1 MPPADQD
8 GKKSAPLGN
17 AAVDAPREASSD
29 FDWGQAIEEWD
40 PSFFGEGQD
49 ASPDPTLI
57 SGGLDVSPDPTLG
70 FVVQSGPA
78 SASAAPTT
86 QDGPSLAA
94 TPSATAT
101 SAVTPT
107 PAAVTPIP
115 APLEP
120 PPRLAQLPST
130 PEVVVRSATA
140 AAAPDAAKVASGP
153 APLPAPPVILPE
165 AASLPPPP
173 AALASPSPLLD
184 IEIDLSRA
192 PARASQLEQ
201 LERLETTMAMD
212 ARDVD
217 RLAAMLRGDEEP
229 SSAAP
234 VPAPGPAAA
243 AIGAKAGLP
252 AALAPAAE
260 DEDFYD
266 NIVVEATASPG
277 LSKRSPIP
285 AAPLAIADSNKTPE
299 VAPPAEALDAVRR
312 GVEPAPAPIVRPAA
326 APTTPS
332 FSASAPSLPPDD
344 EDDELAIQVEISTG
358 PEPVS
363 QAVTAA
369 PAPAPAEPPAP
380 AAASPAVIAAAD
392 PIPPP
397 VVAVAQA
404 AVVASA
410 VAVAGK
416 AVEAPASPAPP
427 VEPVAPQVAAVAPP
441 VAPAAAPVAPVAPP
455 AEPVSPP
462 RPVAR
467 PAAVEPPPSVAV
479 AQAPSRA
486 AQAITP
492 RRLALP
498 ALDKLPLP
506 TLARPSAAGAPEA
519 SLRRQFQNILDAERE
534 GLKDREPQR
543 RARLGLAAARQS
555 EALRET
561 GDAMERYRAASEAD
575 AGLKAALRGS
585 RRVLSWAGPTSQPD
599 EATTYLDRESE
610 RSSPA
615 EAQGLSLV
623 RAELQRVQGQLIDA
637 SASFQAVAKAQGG
650 DAASSAGQTAMVLAT
665 LGQCD
670 VACAKEADS
679 ETASALDALLQQ
691 PSLAGPLRIAL
702 QIARAR
708 HDEKAGRD
716 TQAQGRYQALLTQSG
731 GSCLS
736 AGLGL
741 IRLIGR
747 AGAGLSKAS
756 PLAPQAIYESLLAGR
771 LPRGLRQAIS
781 RQLALLSSGAE
792 RTVKLAQISEPSD
805 WLLAEDLA
813 LSHEENGD
821 YAGAAAAF
829 RKLAEVV
836 RDPLQRSLALSS
848 AGEAAFRGGLLDEA
862 RPALLESLR
871 QASAA
876 DIDVDVFALRL
887 LERICFQ
894 QGRMEDLLALYSA
907 TSGLPRERAAYIQYL
922 AGHARLRRGSPE
934 GAAIGPEQ
942 KAQALAELGRAVQLV
957 PDYAPALTLLC
968 EQLLVDGQVVE
979 AARLLLAA
987 AESRDDDMPRA
998 QAQLQVSYREE
1009 AARLLTMAG
1018 RTNEAATVL
1027 LRQADSV
1034 SSLPPATRW
1043 RLSALA
1049 PLLTGDAGLAESVAN
1064 VLAVE
1069 AEQTALRSRVPALWY
1084 ARGLLLAGHQ
1094 TTVQTSLGPVED
1106 SLRRA
1111 LLAEPGYGPA
1121 LSALHLRALSTPP
1134 DQLAHSPL
1142 VHVVLDGLRTR
1153 MERASG
1159 RPEAL
1164 LWALRL
1170 GAAQEFEAR
1179 DAASALQTYKHLRQF
1194 APDHAALVGLED
1206 TLFVTA
1212 WRAGHALDSL
1222 EHELQVEQ
1230 DPDRRYALLILSG
1243 EQLELQG
1250 HPARAAERF
1259 TQALE
1264 CRPGHPVAK
1273 ACLVRAYQAAGQMS
1287 ELDAFTARELKEATD
1302 VNTRVGAYERQA
1314 RLSTQRNDSEG
1325 VITAYRNVLTFDTNN
1340 HAAMRALERRFIAA
1354 QQWGELVHLYEQMGL
1369 TATDTAYG
1377 VHICLD
1383 RARLRERL
1391 VRQGN
1396 GDASTLANELE
1407 NDYRLAL
1414 YRDRH
1419 CLPALRSLLAAALSG
1434 GDSLQLTT
1442 LSKNAAELCAA
1453 AGDLPG
1459 YEHGDPRSAGVF
1471 YTHSAEAAIAAARPA
1486 PEVIAAY
1493 RAALKAVPDLLP
1505 ALRGLLHFAIGQQ
1518 EFSTVADVAE
1528 ALATSLHDS
1537 GERYLHYMLAGVVSQ
1552 ELLKDIA
1559 RARRAFAAGMR
1570 LLPDRDEAFERL
1582 RVSYNSQAM
1591 SPETA
1596 KALGELLNER
1606 LQNSN
1611 DPPAQKSNL
1620 RLELAQLLLG
1630 PLGDRSRARRELEQ
1644 AVADT
1649 PEHPAAL
1656 YALGKML
1663 TDEKEWARAA
1673 ELLDRYSK
1681 SEQRPSQL
1689 VALHL
1694 LLADM
1699 YQDHL
1704 ADAGRAII
1712 HYTRVLQLQPQN
1724 MLALSKVADLFLAQQ
1739 KLQGALPILRR
1750 LVKYTDDKGKR
1761 IAYYHRIAALCEQEK
1776 DTRGALEALRQAVDC
1791 DPMHLPAIG
1800 ELAKFY
1806 NRQSDVS
1813 SMRIHLD
1820 RAASR
1825 FRPILR
1831 ERPRD
1836 ATALGALLQIFIW
1849 RGQSDSARVTA
1860 SLLQALGHS
1869 LPPDVQ
1875 AQLDKLPPR
1884 KEPSKTGLTDSSV
1897 DDVLF
1902 PTRVAPGFRALF
1914 RLLAEPLAKLYAGD
1928 NKKLQALGVDRRER
1942 LPPRGHPLRDLANKL
1957 AAQLGIEEFD
1967 MYLTAAQRTEEDGR
1981 KSPLCTLEPLEH
1993 PTIILSTSLVQGTT
2007 EAEQRFLLGGLL
2019 KLVQSQLLLPLSLT
2033 PYDLGLVIGA
2043 LVRLYVPSYTPI
2055 GYAEKQIASE
2065 AARIKRAIPSKLQ
2078 GQLLPHAMECS
2089 SAALDFEGITELIML
2104 ASHHAGLVLTSD
2116 IGSALSML
2124 RKKGVGG
2131 ERYVDDMLRFAV
2143 SEEFGELRRI
2153 ITA

>member
-1 MPPADQD
+1 MPPAEQD

-17 AAVDAPREASSD
+17 AAPDAPREAASD

-40 PSFFGEGQD
+40 PNFFSEGLD
-49 ASPDPTLI
+49 AAPQPTL
-57 SGGLDVSPDPTLG
+57 GLDVAPDPTLG
-70 FVVQSGPA
+70 FVVQGEPA
-78 SASAAPTT
+78 APKAAASPLAAPEVSAA
-86 QDGPSLAA
+86 AE
-94 TPSATAT
+94 
-101 SAVTPT
+101 PT
-107 PAAVTPIP
+107 PATVPSVAVEPAP
-115 APLEP
+115 APLAPKTPIEQAPPTVVASSAVEP
-120 PPRLAQLPST
+120 
-130 PEVVVRSATA
+130 A
-140 AAAPDAAKVASGP
+140 AVSSGP
-153 APLPAPPVILPE
+153 APLPAPPVVAPE
-165 AASLPPPP
+165 PASLPPPP
-173 AALASPSPLLD
+173 AASSPPLD

-192 PARASQLEQ
+192 PLRASELEK
-201 LERLETTMAMD
+201 LERVETTLAMD
-212 ARDVD
+212 AREVD
-217 RLAAMLRGDEEP
+217 RLAALLRSDDP
-229 SSAAP
+229 PTAPALSQAAR
-234 VPAPGPAAA
+234 PAQ
-243 AIGAKAGLP
+243 
-252 AALAPAAE
+252 AALAPSPAAQTRAPATE

-266 NIVVEATASPG
+266 NIVVEATASQAPSKHSPAVPLPLG
-277 LSKRSPIP
+277 L
-285 AAPLAIADSNKTPE
+285 ADSNKTPE
-299 VAPPAEALDAVRR
+299 VAPPPAALEAVRR
-312 GVEPAPAPIVRPAA
+312 SDEPASPAVAPASLASHRVADSSPAA
-326 APTTPS
+326 
-332 FSASAPSLPPDD
+332 FSNDD
-344 EDDELAIQVEISTG
+344 DDDLAIQVEISAA
-358 PEPVS
+358 PETPR
-363 QAVTAA
+363 AEETAA
-369 PAPAPAEPPAP
+369 KAPTPSVTPAIVELVAQEPPLAAVPQPSAAPVIAPVAAAATAVAAAAAVAPLAPAEPDAGP
-380 AAASPAVIAAAD
+380 
-392 PIPPP
+392 
-397 VVAVAQA
+397 VAVAA
-404 AVVASA
+404 PAIASA
-410 VAVAGK
+410 
-416 AVEAPASPAPP
+416 APP
-427 VEPVAPQVAAVAPP
+427 TVAAPKASVSTA
-441 VAPAAAPVAPVAPP
+441 ASAAPEP
-455 AEPVSPP
+455 AISP
-462 RPVAR
+462 RPTAR
-467 PAAVEPPPSVAV
+467 AAAVEPPASAAAPV
-479 AQAPSRA
+479 QAPSRP

-492 RRLALP
+492 RRLSLP

-519 SLRRQFQNILDAERE
+519 SLRRQFQNLLDAERE
-534 GLKDREPQR
+534 KLQDREPQR
-543 RARLGLAAARQS
+543 RSRLGLAAARQS
-555 EALRET
+555 ETLRET
-561 GDAMERYRAASEAD
+561 AEAMDRYRVAEEAD

-599 EATTYLDRESE
+599 EASAILDRELA

-615 EAQGLSLV
+615 EAQGLALV
-623 RAELQRVQGQLIDA
+623 RAELLRVQGQLGDA
-637 SASFQAVAKAQGG
+637 SQGFASVAKA
-650 DAASSAGQTAMVLAT
+650 ASTDGSSIAGQTATVLAM

-670 VACAKEADS
+670 VALAKDADGD
-679 ETASALDALLQQ
+679 TASALDALLSV
-691 PSLAGPLRIAL
+691 PGLASPLRTAL
-702 QIARAR
+702 QISRAR

-716 TQAQGRYQALLTQSG
+716 TQAQSRYEAVLQQSG
-731 GSCLS
+731 GACLS

-741 IRLIGR
+741 LRL
-747 AGAGLSKAS
+747 AGKASASPSKAS
-756 PLAPQAIYESLLAGR
+756 SSNPQAIYESLLAGR

-781 RQLALLSSGAE
+781 RQIALLSDAAE
-792 RTVKLAQISEPSD
+792 RSAKLAQTAEPTD
-805 WLLAEDLA
+805 WLMAEDLA
-813 LSHEENGD
+813 LSHEESGD
-821 YAGAAAAF
+821 FASAASSY
-829 RKLAEVV
+829 RRLAEMV

-848 AGEAAFRGGLLDEA
+848 AGEAAFRAGLLDDA
-862 RPALLESLR
+862 RPALLESMR
-871 QASAA
+871 QAAAA

-894 QGRMEDLLALYSA
+894 QGRMEDLLSLYGA
-907 TSGLPRERAAYIQYL
+907 TSGLPRERAAYLQYL
-922 AGHARLRRGSPE
+922 AGHARLRRGAAE
-934 GAAIGPEQ
+934 GAAVSAEQ
-942 KAQALAELGRAVQLV
+942 KAQALAELQRAVQLC
-957 PDYAPALTLLC
+957 PDYAPALL
-968 EQLLVDGQVVE
+968 LLVDQLLTDGQTVE

-987 AESRDDDMPRA
+987 SEGRDEEAPASQRLL
-998 QAQLQVSYREE
+998 QAIYREE
-1009 AARLLTMAG
+1009 AARLLAMAG
-1018 RTNEAATVL
+1018 RTADAATAL
-1027 LRQADSV
+1027 LRQADSP
-1034 SSLPPATRW
+1034 SSLPAATRW
-1043 RLSALA
+1043 RLAALA
-1049 PLLTGDAGLAESVAN
+1049 PLLTADAAQAEAVAN

-1069 AEQTALRSRVPALWY
+1069 AEQATLRSRIPALWY
-1084 ARGLLLAGHQ
+1084 ARGVLLAVHQ
-1094 TTVQTSLGPVED
+1094 PTVQPSLGPVED
-1106 SLRRA
+1106 SFRRA
-1111 LLAEPGYGPA
+1111 LLAEPGYAPA
-1121 LSALHLRALSTPP
+1121 LNALHLRALSTPP
-1134 DQLAHSPL
+1134 EKLAHSPL

-1179 DAASALQTYKHLRQF
+1179 DAASALLTYKHLRQF

-1230 DPDRRYALLILSG
+1230 DPDRRYALLLLSG

-1259 TQALE
+1259 MQALE

-1273 ACLVRAYQAAGQMS
+1273 ASLVRAYQAAGQLS
-1287 ELDAFTARELKEATD
+1287 ELDSFTARELKEATD

-1314 RLSTQRNDSEG
+1314 RLATQRNDSEG

-1340 HAAMRALERRFIAA
+1340 HAAMRALERRFIAS
-1354 QQWGELVHLYEQMGL
+1354 QQWGELVQLYEQMGL

-1407 NDYRLAL
+1407 NDFRLAL

-1419 CLPALRSLLAAALSG
+1419 CLPALRSLLAAALST
-1434 GDSLQLTT
+1434 GDSLQVTT
-1442 LSKNAAELCAA
+1442 LCKNVAELCAA
-1453 AGDLPG
+1453 PGDLPG
-1459 YEHGDPRSAGVF
+1459 HESGDPRSAAVF
-1471 YTHSAEAAIAAARPA
+1471 WVHSAEAAIHAARPA
-1486 PEVIAAY
+1486 NEVIAAY
-1493 RAALKAVPDLLP
+1493 RAAIKLAPDLLP
-1505 ALRGLLHFAIGQQ
+1505 ALRGLLHFAIAQQ
-1518 EFSTVADVAE
+1518 EFATVAEVAE
-1528 ALATSLHDS
+1528 GLAASLHDRD
-1537 GERYLHYMLAGVVSQ
+1537 ERYLHYMLAGVVSQ

-1559 RARRAFAAGMR
+1559 RARRNFAAGMR

-1582 RVSYNSQAM
+1582 RVSYNSQPM

-1596 KALGELLNER
+1596 KALGELLSER
-1606 LQNSN
+1606 LQNSS

-1630 PLGDRSRARRELEQ
+1630 PLGDRARARRELEQ

-1656 YALGKML
+1656 YTLGKLL

-1673 ELLDRYSK
+1673 ELLERYCT

-1694 LLADM
+1694 LLADI

-1724 MLALSKVADLFLAQQ
+1724 MLALGKVADLFLAQQ

-1820 RAASR
+1820 RAAAR
-1825 FRPILR
+1825 FRPMLR

-1836 ATALGALLQIFIW
+1836 PGALSALLQIFIW

-1860 SLLQALGHS
+1860 SLLAALGHS
-1869 LPPDVQ
+1869 LPPEVQ
-1875 AQLDKLPPR
+1875 AQVDKLPPR
-1884 KEPSKTGLTDSSV
+1884 KDPSKAGMADSSV

-1902 PTRVAPGFRALF
+1902 PARVAPGFRALF
-1914 RLLAEPLAKLYAGD
+1914 RLVAEPLAKLYASD
-1928 NKKLQALGVDRRER
+1928 SKKLQSLGVDRRER
-1942 LPPRGHPLRDLANKL
+1942 LPRSGHPLRDLANKL
-1957 AAQLGIEEFD
+1957 AAQLGIDEFD
-1967 MYLTAAQRTEEDGR
+1967 LYLTAAQRTDEDGR
-1981 KSPLCTLEPLEH
+1981 KVPLCTLEPLEH
-1993 PTIILSTSLVQGTT
+1993 PTIILSSSLIQGTS
-2007 EAEQRFLLGGLL
+2007 EAEQRVLLGGLL
-2019 KLVQSQLLLPLSLT
+2019 KLVQSQLLLPLSLSA
-2033 PYDLGLVIGA
+2033 YDLGLVIGA

-2055 GYAEKQIASE
+2055 GYAEKQIANE

-2104 ASHHAGLVLTSD
+2104 ASHHAGLVLTGD
-2116 IGSALSML
+2116 IASALSML
-2124 RKKGVGG
+2124 RRKGPGS

-2143 SEEFGELRRI
+2143 SEEFSELRRI